1 MSGIFIFGAGGQ
13 VGKELSFI
21 MKGARCFSHSGQNE
35 IANIEKFEELEKVFS
50 MNPPDIVINAAAYTD
65 VDGCEIKK
73 EIAFN
78 SNALAVGNLTKLCR
92 KYSAKFYH
100 ISTDYVFDG
109 KSGNYSESS
118 IPSPVNYYGF
128 SKVLGDYMALSY
140 EKALVIRTSGVYG
153 FKSNF
158 PLFIYNSMKTGK
170 TMKIIKGYYSPIHA
184 RMLAKSINYIIEKH
198 SELKGLIN
206 IAGVKI
212 SRIDLARDIS
222 EKFKLPY
229 KDIEEVDSIPALK
242 ALRPYDS
249 SLDINKAKTLI
260 NFDFYSVENNLK
272 YFEEDINRN
281 QNTQ

>member
-1 MSGIFIFGAGGQ
+1 
-13 VGKELSFI
+13 
-21 MKGARCFSHSGQNE
+21 
-35 IANIEKFEELEKVFS
+35 

-73 EIAFN
+73 EIAFD

-92 KYSAKFYH
+92 EYSARFYH

-109 KSGNYSESS
+109 KSGNYSEYS

-170 TMKIIKGYYSPIHA
+170 NMKIIKGYYSPIHA

-198 SELKGLIN
+198 SELYGFIN

-212 SRIDLARDIS
+212 SRMDLAKAIS

-229 KDIEEVDSIPALK
+229 KDIEEVDSITALK
-242 ALRPYDS
+242 VLRPYDS
-249 SLDINKAKTLI
+249 SLDINKAKTLKYVNTDHLEKLEKSMEEKTSMGRI
-260 NFDFYSVENNLK
+260 VFDISEVLPVFVKTIPSKSSMCIVVLEKCPSFL
-272 YFEEDINRN
+272 
-281 QNTQ
+281 

>member
-73 EIAFN
+73 EIAFD

-92 KYSAKFYH
+92 EYSARFYH

-109 KSGNYSESS
+109 KSGNYSEYS

-170 TMKIIKGYYSPIHA
+170 NMNLGE
-184 RMLAKSINYIIEKH
+184 YIWQILSMFLKH
-198 SELKGLIN
+198 FLT
-206 IAGVKI
+206 
-212 SRIDLARDIS
+212 RDLG
-222 EKFKLPY
+222 
-229 KDIEEVDSIPALK
+229 
-242 ALRPYDS
+242 
-249 SLDINKAKTLI
+249 
-260 NFDFYSVENNLK
+260 
-272 YFEEDINRN
+272 NR
-281 QNTQ
+281 